1 MAIQIGRV
9 GIWHQG
15 GTWDAA
21 GDEVDEAAA
30 ELDELGYGA
39 IWTGSSEA
47 NLARQER
54 ILAATSRIVAATGI
68 VSVWLNPADELSAS
82 YRRLETQYPDRLLI
96 GLGSS
101 HAPMVEAQGIKYE
114 RPLSRLR
121 AYVDELDT
129 ITDGIP
135 RDRRILAALGPK
147 ALSLAAERSLGA
159 HPYLV
164 TPVHTREARGRIG
177 PEAWLA
183 PEQTV
188 VLESNPEK
196 ARAIARAMLQLYLR
210 LPNYTN
216 NLRRQGFTDEDF
228 ASGGSD
234 RLVDALV
241 AWGDADAIL
250 DRIAEHHE
258 AGASHVS
265 LQVLNSA
272 EAGTH
277 PLPRREWR
285 EIGEALSRAAV

>member
-1 MAIQIGRV
+1 MAIEIGRV
-9 GIWHQG
+9 GIWHPG

-21 GDEVDEAAA
+21 GGEADEAAA
-30 ELDELGYGA
+30 ELEELGYGA

-68 VSVWLNPADELSAS
+68 VNVWLNPADELSAS
-82 YRRLETQYPDRLLI
+82 YQRLQAQHPDRLLI

-101 HAPMVEAQGIKYE
+101 HAPLVEARGIRYE
-114 RPLSRLR
+114 RPVSRLR
-121 AYVDELDT
+121 QYLDELDAM
-129 ITDGIP
+129 TDGVP
-135 RDRRILAALGPK
+135 ADHRILAALGPK

-164 TPVHTREARGRIG
+164 TPDHTREARERIG

-183 PEQTV
+183 PEQKV
-188 VLESNPEK
+188 ILESDPAK
-196 ARAIARAMLQLYLR
+196 ARAIARTGLDIYLR

-216 NLRRQGFTDEDF
+216 NLRRLGFTDEDF

-234 RLVDALV
+234 GVVDALV
-241 AWGDADAIL
+241 AWGGLDAIL
-250 DRIAEHHE
+250 DRIAEHRQ

-285 EIGEALSRAAV
+285 EIGEALSRVAV

>member
-1 MAIQIGRV
+1 MAIEIGRV

-15 GTWDAA
+15 ERWDAA

-30 ELDELGYGA
+30 ELDDLGYGA
-39 IWTGSSEA
+39 IWTGNSEA
-47 NLARQER
+47 SLARQER
-54 ILAATSRIVAATGI
+54 ILGATSGIVAATGI

-82 YRRLETQYPDRLLI
+82 YQRLETQHPDRLLI

-101 HAPMVEAQGIKYE
+101 HAPMVEARGIKYE

-121 AYVDELDT
+121 RYVDELDT
-129 ITDGIP
+129 MTDGIP
-135 RDRRILAALGPK
+135 ADRRILAALGPK

-164 TPVHTREARGRIG
+164 TPVHTREARERIG

-188 VLESNPEK
+188 LLESNPEK
-196 ARAIARAMLQLYLR
+196 ARATARAMLQLYLS

-216 NLRRQGFTDEDF
+216 NLKRQGFSDGDF
-228 ASGGSD
+228 VSGGSD

-241 AWGDADAIL
+241 AWGDANAIL
-250 DRIAEHHE
+250 DRIAAHRE

-265 LQVLNSA
+265 LQVLNSTEGGA
-272 EAGTH
+272 SG
-277 PLPRREWR
+277 LPREQWR
-285 EIGEALSRAAV
+285 VIGEALSRVAG

>member
-1 MAIQIGRV
+1 MAIEIGRV
-9 GIWHQG
+9 GIWHPG
-15 GTWDAA
+15 GSWDAA
-21 GDEVDEAAA
+21 GGEADEAAA
-30 ELDELGYGA
+30 ELEEVGYGA
-39 IWTGSSEA
+39 IWTGSSVA
-47 NLARQER
+47 SLARQER
-54 ILAATSRIVAATGI
+54 ILAATTRMVAATGI
-68 VSVWLNPADELSAS
+68 VNVWLNPAGELSAK
-82 YRRLETQYPDRLLI
+82 YRRLEAQYPDRLLI

-135 RDRRILAALGPK
+135 VDRRILAALGPK

-164 TPVHTREARGRIG
+164 TPVHTREARERIG
-177 PEAWLA
+177 SEAWLA

-196 ARAIARAMLQLYLR
+196 ARAIARAMLQLYLL

-228 ASGGSD
+228 VSDGSD

-250 DRIAEHHE
+250 DRIAEHRE

-265 LQVLNSA
+265 LQVLNSM
-272 EAGTH
+272 EGGTNG
-277 PLPRREWR
+277 LPREEWR
-285 EIGEALSRAAV
+285 VLGEALRRVAV

>member
-1 MAIQIGRV
+1 MAIEIGRV

-15 GTWDAA
+15 ERWDAA

-30 ELDELGYGA
+30 ELDDLGYGA
-39 IWTGSSEA
+39 IWTGNSEA
-47 NLARQER
+47 SLARQER
-54 ILAATSRIVAATGI
+54 ILGATSRIVAATGI

-82 YRRLETQYPDRLLI
+82 YQRLETQHPDRLLI

-101 HAPMVEAQGIKYE
+101 HAPMVEARGIKYE

-121 AYVDELDT
+121 RYVDELDT
-129 ITDGIP
+129 MTDGIP
-135 RDRRILAALGPK
+135 ADRRILAALGPK

-164 TPVHTREARGRIG
+164 TPVHTREARERIG

-188 VLESNPEK
+188 LLESNPEK
-196 ARAIARAMLQLYLR
+196 ARATARAMLQLYLS

-216 NLRRQGFTDEDF
+216 NLKRQGFSDGDF
-228 ASGGSD
+228 VSGGSD

-241 AWGDADAIL
+241 AWGDANAIL
-250 DRIAEHHE
+250 DRIAAHRE

-265 LQVLNSA
+265 LQVLNSTEGGA
-272 EAGTH
+272 SG
-277 PLPRREWR
+277 LPREQWR
-285 EIGEALSRAAV
+285 VIGEALSRVAG